1 MPAADSRIKAVGK
14 IVAIGGGNMRAFE
27 TLTIDREVIE
37 LAGKTHCRALFIPTA
52 SYDSKEYWEGFQ
64 RVYGGN
70 LGCDTSVLYLLN
82 QHPNFRELNDKILS
96 ADVIYVGGGNTL
108 KMMRR
113 WRKLGVD
120 RLLQTAYEG
129 GAVLAGV
136 SAGAIC
142 WFNYGHS
149 DSMAFYHPDD
159 WQYIRVRGIG
169 LVEALACPHFDGETG
184 GVKRSQDFMDMI
196 RKYGGLGMAMDNHCA
211 LVFIDGGFKVITSRA
226 GAGAYKIY
234 REDSGITVEEIVQSP
249 GLRPVSALLQ
259 M

>member
-1 MPAADSRIKAVGK
+1 MGK

-37 LAGKTHCRALFIPTA
+37 LTGRTHCRALFIPTA
-52 SYDSKEYWEGFQ
+52 SYDSEQYWEGFQ
-64 RVYGGN
+64 RVYGGK

-82 QHPNFRELNDKILS
+82 QHPTFEELNAQILS
-96 ADVIYVGGGNTL
+96 ADLIYVGGGNTL

-120 RLLQTAYEG
+120 RLLQAAYEG
-129 GAVLAGV
+129 GVVLAGV

-149 DSMAFYHPDD
+149 DSMAFYHPND
-159 WQYIRVRGIG
+159 WRYIRVRGMG
-169 LVEALACPHFDGETG
+169 LVGALACPHFDGETA
-184 GVKRSQDFMDMI
+184 GVKRSQDFKDMI
-196 RKYGGLGMAMDNHCA
+196 WKHGGIGMAMDNHCA
-211 LVFIDGGFKVITSRA
+211 LVFIDDGFKVMTSRA

-234 REDSGITVEEIVQSP
+234 REDTGVIVEEIVKSP
-249 GLRPVSALLQ
+249 ALRPVSTLLEI
-259 M
+259 